1 MKRFAPSAPSATF
14 ETRIEKQS
22 YGTFSVSV
30 HTADGLILKQ
40 HEQPIDS
47 FLKVFWQQKFND
59 IAGGSA
65 ISATTMTGA
74 TANYSEGL
82 FAGAQG
88 AYGQYCGIVVGT
100 GSTSATFTD
109 TTLATFIEHGT
120 GAGELE
126 YLKCSVANTE
136 TVGIYT
142 MQRTFRNSSGGLITC
157 AEVGVGRH
165 PSSNTAATKAATFLI
180 VRDVLDVT
188 IDVPDGAY
196 LSVAYSFQ
204 LANGTINWPMRVL
217 QNCIL
222 GDNNGIGSV
231 QAGTA
236 ALYQTSGTRRSAN
249 STGTNGFG
257 NLIGLVGEDFVGI
270 CLDASSAATT
280 FLTYTFTSRILHGA
294 AAGRLN
300 YYTVAE
306 ISRVFDDGAG
316 TAVIEI
322 QRAFTNTSGGNVTIN
337 AIGLAT
343 ANVLGSTG
351 FTSMLDRRVLPSPIV
366 VADGAGFTATWR
378 FCYQF

>member
-1 MKRFAPSAPSATF
+1 MKRFAPSAKF
-14 ETRIEKQS
+14 ETRLDKQS
-22 YGTFSVSV
+22 YGTFKVSV
-30 HTADGLILKQ
+30 HTADGLLLKEQ
-40 HEQPIDS
+40 EQPIDS
-47 FLKVFWQQKFND
+47 FLKVFWQLAFNK
-59 IAGGSA
+59 IAGGST

-88 AYGQYCGIVVGT
+88 DYGQYCGIVVGT
-100 GSTSATFTD
+100 GTTTATFTD
-109 TTLATFIEHGT
+109 STLATFIEHGT

-136 TVGIYT
+136 SSGVYT
-142 MQRTFRNSSGGLITC
+142 MQRTFRNSSGGSITC
-157 AEVGVGRH
+157 AEVGLGRH
-165 PSSNTAATKAATFLI
+165 PSSNSSAPKSATFLI

-188 IDVPDGAY
+188 VDVPDGAY

-204 LANGTINWPMRVL
+204 LANGTINWPMRII

-222 GDNNGIGSV
+222 GDNNGVGSV

-236 ALYQTSGTRRSAN
+236 ALYQTTGTRRTAN
-249 STGTNGFG
+249 STGSNSFG
-257 NLIGLVGEDFVGI
+257 NFIGLVGEDFIGI
-270 CLDASSAATT
+270 ILDASSAATT
-280 FLTYTFTSRILHGA
+280 FTTYTFTSRILHGA
-294 AAGRLN
+294 TAGRLN
-300 YYTVAE
+300 YYSVAE
-306 ISRVFDDGAG
+306 ISRVFDDSAG
-316 TAVIEI
+316 TAIIEI
-322 QRAFTNTSGGNVTIN
+322 QRAFTNTSGGDVTIN

-343 ANVLGSTG
+343 SNVLGSTG